1 MDEISILL
9 AVDFPIVRE
18 GLRSLI
24 GAQADMAIV
33 AEADDGV
40 SGCEMAAE
48 LGPDVLIVDTP
59 GRRTDAIVA
68 AMRPLSRRP
77 KIGVLVL
84 AERICDD
91 ELRAFLKAGARGH
104 VLNRAP
110 TDELLRAIR
119 SVEGG
124 GTYLD
129 SGTAALAVRGF
140 LQAPRSGRRTNLQP
154 RRSRSGIPRS
164 DARSTRPTK
173 PSGTETRAQPPSSP
187 MR

>member
-129 SGTAALAVRGF
+129 SGTAALAVGGSSKPPDPGGGQTFSPGGRG
-140 LQAPRSGRRTNLQP
+140 PGSPGVTRGRPGRRSLPGP
-154 RRSRSGIPRS
+154 RPGRSHPPPR
-164 DARSTRPTK
+164 
-173 PSGTETRAQPPSSP
+173 
-187 MR
+187 